1 MLKQERHG
9 RLQAEKSPGQ
19 IHIHE
24 LVSHL
29 ACEHAKAVKITQEIA
44 KHLRRSRMRR
54 RVASAKAWGMPS
66 ELWGTGGISHSQRD
80 EKRGAAWEESNVLL
94 QEQSCRGHRR
104 SMVLCGREK
113 GPQQVEGG

>member
-1 MLKQERHG
+1 MLKQERQG

-29 ACEHAKAVKITQEIA
+29 ACEHAKAVKIAQEIA

-54 RVASAKAWGMPS
+54 RVAPEKAWGMPS
-66 ELWGTGGISHSQRD
+66 ELWGTGGIRPQPERLKERSSLGGEQCASS
-80 EKRGAAWEESNVLL
+80 GAEL
-94 QEQSCRGHRR
+94 
-104 SMVLCGREK
+104 
-113 GPQQVEGG
+113 